1 MCLECMDYLFST
13 DEYHICA
20 ECQIATCDEC
30 NRRCDDCCMVFCG
43 ECFEGHSREEEEEEE
58 EYEEEYE
65 EEERREREE
74 DDERPIDSPSTSNE
88 NNCKVVVPSCTDE
101 TDEEDMPE
109 R

>member
-13 DEYHICA
+13 DEYHICT

-43 ECFEGHSREEEEEEE
+43 ECFEGHSREEEEEED

-65 EEERREREE
+65 EEERRETEE

-88 NNCKVVVPSCTDE
+88 NICKVVVPSSTDE